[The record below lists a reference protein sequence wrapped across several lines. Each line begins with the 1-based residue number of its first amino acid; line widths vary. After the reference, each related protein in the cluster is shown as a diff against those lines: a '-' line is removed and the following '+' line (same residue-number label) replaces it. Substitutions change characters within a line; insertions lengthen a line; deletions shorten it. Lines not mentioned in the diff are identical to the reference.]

1 MENKMKKIILI
12 LLFLSFIHSHTL
24 ADLNFSPSDTLKY
37 KNNYPSHSIQFY
49 LINGVAASYKYNSS
63 EKCSWRISI
72 DFSAMLSG
80 QDEKSKYRNKDYQ
93 SGNITEYER
102 EDSWDSQYFESSF
115 QYLHSIYTIE
125 NIKLYLGAGGL
136 FEFNR
141 YFRYGD
147 YYRYEN
153 NQIVSKSFGEDC
165 EREYGAGIIGIIG
178 IESIITDRFSVF
190 GEYLPNYVYGWHDN
204 SRDATYNYSEKT
216 GNYWRFS
223 VDKFKIGIS
232 VNF

>member
-1 MENKMKKIILI
+1 MKRIILI
-12 LLFLSFIHSHTL
+12 LLFLSFSHSYTL
-24 ADLNFSPSDTLKY
+24 ADLNSSLSDTLKNE
-37 KNNYPSHSIQFY
+37 NNYPSHSIQFY
-49 LINGVAASYKYNSS
+49 LINGVVASYKYNSS

-72 DFSAMLSG
+72 DLSAMLSG
-80 QDEKSKYRNKDYQ
+80 QDEKSKYRNKDYH
-93 SGNITEYER
+93 SGNITQYER
-102 EDSWDSQYFESSF
+102 EDSWDSQYFESSI
-115 QYLHSIYTIE
+115 QYLHKIIKFEDIE
-125 NIKLYLGAGGL
+125 FYFGAGVL
-136 FEFNR
+136 FEYNR

-153 NQIVSKSFGEDC
+153 NQIVSKSYAENC

-178 IESIITDRFSVF
+178 VECIINSRFSVF

-204 SRDATYNYSEKT
+204 SRDATYNYSEEK